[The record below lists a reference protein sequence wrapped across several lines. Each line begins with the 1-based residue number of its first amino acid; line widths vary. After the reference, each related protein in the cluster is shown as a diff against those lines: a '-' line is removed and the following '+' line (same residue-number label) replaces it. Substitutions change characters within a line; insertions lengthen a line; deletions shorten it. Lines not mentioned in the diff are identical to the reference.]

1 MTDDELVRGAIEAK
15 ESAYAPY
22 SNFRVGA
29 ALLTKKGNVYS
40 GCNVENR
47 SYGLTVCGERVAIQ
61 NAVSAGER
69 EFEALAVAT
78 DSEDFVPPC
87 GACRQV
93 IWEFSK
99 DLRVILINRRGETQT
114 TNIQDLLPIP
124 FPVDP
129 SPHQTRQ
136 PADS

>member
-1 MTDDELVRGAIEAK
+1 MTDDELVQGAIEAK

-29 ALLTKKGNVYS
+29 ALLTKKGNVYF

-47 SYGLTVCGERVAIQ
+47 SYGLTVCGERVAMQ

-69 EFEALAVAT
+69 KFEALAVAT

-99 DLRVILINRRGETQT
+99 DLRVILTNRKGETKT
-114 TNIQDLLPIP
+114 TKIQDLLPTP
-124 FPVDP
+124 FG
-129 SPHQTRQ
+129 
-136 PADS
+136 